1 MPFPGSIKY
10 SSHARKRCLE
20 GGYSHEAVRTAL
32 RDGETI
38 EAYPDTGRGTSYLL
52 LHWIE
57 GRPVHVVAADK
68 EPSSEP
74 PHTLVI
80 TVYDPRTDSD
90 EWTDHFSE
98 RRR

>member
-1 MPFPGSIKY
+1 VPFPGSIKY
-10 SSHARKRCLE
+10 SSHGRKRCLE

-57 GRPVHVVAADK
+57 AA
-68 EPSSEP
+68 PCTS
-74 PHTLVI
+74 
-80 TVYDPRTDSD
+80 
-90 EWTDHFSE
+90 
-98 RRR
+98 